1 MAIQL
6 EQVKQKTRSFMRK
19 VLLFGSIIFLVAFVG
34 YYFWRTYEYSEGSR
48 AGLLFKISKK
58 GYVFKTYEG
67 QLHVGNTMMI
77 NDQSLFNFSVKD
89 EGTYKQMQQ
98 FEGKNV
104 KIYYKELNDAFPWQ
118 GDTDY
123 MVYRIEPVNQ

>member
-1 MAIQL
+1 M
-6 EQVKQKTRSFMRK
+6 
-19 VLLFGSIIFLVAFVG
+19 
-34 YYFWRTYEYSEGSR
+34 
-48 AGLLFKISKK
+48 
-58 GYVFKTYEG
+58 
-67 QLHVGNTMMI
+67 GNTMMI

-123 MVYRIEPVNQ
+123 MVYRVEPVN